1 MNITTILVL
10 FAGYLASFVPPLAWL
25 CIAAAVTGAL
35 MYVFLF
41 PQPKPVRKVARH
53 RTQRSYTNATL
64 SYHGRR
70 WPTAVGCMA

>member
-25 CIAAAVTGAL
+25 CIAAAVAGAL

-41 PQPKPVRKVARH
+41 PQPQPVRKVARS
-53 RTQRSYTNATL
+53 RKVIYTNATPV
-64 SYHGRR
+64 YHGRR

>member
-10 FAGYLASFVPPLAWL
+10 FAGYLASFIPPLAWL
-25 CIAAAVTGAL
+25 CIAAAVAGAL

-41 PQPKPVRKVARH
+41 PQPKPVRKVARQ
-53 RTQRSYTNATL
+53 RTQRSYTNATP

>member
-10 FAGYLASFVPPLAWL
+10 FAGYLASFIPPLAWL
-25 CIAAAVTGAL
+25 CIAAGVAGAL

-41 PQPKPVRKVARH
+41 PQPQPVRKVART
-53 RTQRSYTNATL
+53 RNQRIYTNTTPV
-64 SYHGRR
+64 YHGRR